1 MMFLIK
7 SLILPNIFFLF
18 YLPAILTNVLLV
30 PVILIFK
37 KKKKYIYIY
46 IYIYLS
52 PDCLEETLGVNKS
65 IYIEILKVHKL

>member
-18 YLPAILTNVLLV
+18 YLPVILTNVLLV

-37 KKKKYIYIY
+37 